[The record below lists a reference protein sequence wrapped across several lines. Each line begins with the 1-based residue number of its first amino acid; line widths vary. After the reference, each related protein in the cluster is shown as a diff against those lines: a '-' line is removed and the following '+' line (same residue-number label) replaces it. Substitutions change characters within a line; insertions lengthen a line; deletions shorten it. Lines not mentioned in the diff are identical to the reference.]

1 MKVVLVGGY
10 GVFGSLLS
18 ELLARDGH
26 EVWIAGR
33 NLEKAQEQ
41 AARIGGQALQV
52 DLFKAPDAV
61 FAVAPD
67 VVVDAAGPYQLY
79 GDDPYKLAKLCI
91 GEGVH
96 YLDLSDSAAFTTG
109 ISKLDETAKAEG
121 VSVLSGASSVP
132 GLSSVVVRTLA
143 ADLDEIVAIESAILP
158 GNKAPRGRSVIA
170 SIIGSV
176 GEPMRLW
183 QGDMWMTVRGWSGGK
198 TFQLDERTQRK
209 GYQISVPDCAL
220 FPAHFRARSVRF
232 YAGMELPVMNWSL
245 SALRHIRKIW
255 AFDMP
260 GPAIDLIQWA
270 ANLLRPFGTDRG
282 GMMVKV
288 IGTRGDAAIIKTW
301 RLMAE
306 AGQGPYVPGIIVRTL
321 LRNLESV
328 EPGARACLS
337 EVPLTAVEDAMS
349 DLAITTYQE
358 ETRQKP
364 LFQEALGEHWDD
376 LSPQAKALHSVQD
389 VARFSGIARVD
400 RGTSM
405 LARLVASVFG
415 FPPAAEAVR
424 VTVTKTVTP
433 DGELWERDF
442 AGKRFRS
449 LLNPSP
455 HPLHVR
461 ERFGPF
467 NFEQALPIENGVMRL
482 DVKRGWFLGIT
493 MPRWAK
499 PKSQAQEFVEDGK
512 FHFDVALSLP
522 LFGSLIVRYRGWLE
536 PSGSATG
543 PASN

>member
-1 MKVVLVGGY
+1 MRIVLVGGY

-33 NLEKAQEQ
+33 SLDKAQAQ
-41 AARIGGQALQV
+41 ATQIGGHALEV

-67 VVVDAAGPYQLY
+67 VVVDAVGPYQLY
-79 GDDPYKLAKLCI
+79 GDDPYQLAQLCI
-91 GEGVH
+91 DEGVH

-109 ISKLDETAKAEG
+109 INRLDEAAKAEG
-121 VSVLSGASSVP
+121 ISVLSGASSVP
-132 GLSSVVVRTLA
+132 GLSSVVVSTLA
-143 ADLDEIVAIESAILP
+143 ADMDEVIAIESAILP

-183 QGDMWMTVRGWSGGK
+183 RGGAWTTIRGWSGGK
-198 TFQLDERTQRK
+198 QFQLDKHTQRK
-209 GYQISVPDCAL
+209 GYLISVPDLAL
-220 FPAHFRARSVRF
+220 FPGHFGARSVRF
-232 YAGMELPVMNWSL
+232 YAGMELPVMNWGL
-245 SALRHIRKIW
+245 SALRQVRKVW

-270 ANLLRPFGTDRG
+270 ANLLRSFGTDRG
-282 GMMVKV
+282 GMIVQVTGK
-288 IGTRGDAAIIKTW
+288 RGHDGVTKQW
-301 RLMAE
+301 RLIAQ

-321 LRNLESV
+321 LRQLDQV
-328 EPGARACLS
+328 EPGARACLC

-349 DLAITTYQE
+349 DLAITAHRE
-358 ETRQKP
+358 EATLLP
-364 LFQEALGEHWDD
+364 LFQQALGEHWDD
-376 LSPQAKALHSVQD
+376 LSPQAQVLHSVHD
-389 VARFSGIARVD
+389 VTRFSGTARVD
-400 RGTSM
+400 RGRNP
-405 LARLVASVFG
+405 LARLAAFVFG
-415 FPPAAEAVR
+415 FPPAASSVP
-424 VTVTKTVTP
+424 VTVTKTATQ

-442 AGKRFRS
+442 GGRVFRS

-455 HPLHVR
+455 LPSHVR

-467 NFEQALPIENGVMRL
+467 NFEQALLIENGHMRL
-482 DVKRGWFLGIT
+482 DVKRGWFLGIP
-493 MPRWAK
+493 MPRWAL
-499 PKSQAQEFVEDGK
+499 PKSQAREFVEDGK

-522 LFGSLIVRYRGWLE
+522 ILGSLIVRYRGSLE
-536 PSGSATG
+536 PSGAATG